1 MTDEI
6 RLGVEWFPHKRLGR
20 NTGGPVTCPLD
31 GHFELIAP
39 PGSGKGVSLEIPN
52 LLLGLE
58 NVSVLSIDPSGQNA
72 AVCAEA
78 RRRMGQD
85 VVCLNPF
92 GMHVARYPDLASAGC
107 NPLAGISSRSP
118 LFYQEGA
125 AVADAL
131 IVIEGKDP
139 HWTQSARGLIAGI
152 VMWEILKAEREGRD
166 PLLAEVRRMLCE
178 PESYDP
184 DAPGLT
190 AEEKKQGG
198 RLRSGL
204 RYHAMAAIAAGHFQI
219 ADLVGRYIKE
229 GSREIDSI
237 ASTARTQTEWL
248 LSEPMRSDLRR
259 NGVDWRR
266 LAQRLATI
274 FVIVP
279 AEYLESQEGIVWLRL
294 VTMSALRALFATGG
308 RRNVDKIVLML
319 SEFAALGKL
328 KAAESARSQGR
339 KFGLRLWP
347 VLQDI
352 HQLNDERLYGRDGA
366 DSFAGQCRAVFAF
379 APGDYPSAEWMSRRS
394 GEHDVMIESASENS
408 GQPGV
413 QRSYQLHRER
423 RWPPERILELPS
435 YHGLVWFHG
444 RSAPVPVY
452 AEPYIDERG
461 RIRPQYLRAGARPDP
476 YHDNSGEDYAPLP
489 PHREHERPAPRALPP
504 APPAYRPEPPPIPAL
519 PPPLIRR
526 PPPSR

>member
-1 MTDEI
+1 MADEI
-6 RLGVEWFPHKRLGR
+6 RLGVEWFPDKHFGR
-20 NTGGPVTCPLD
+20 NTGRPVVCPLD

-78 RRRMGQD
+78 RRRMGQH

-92 GMHVARYPDLASAGC
+92 GVHVARYPDLASAGC

-125 AVADAL
+125 AVGDAL

-139 HWTQSARGLIAGI
+139 HWTQSARGLITGI
-152 VMWEILKAEREGRD
+152 VMWEILKAEYERRA
-166 PLLAEVRRMLCE
+166 PLLENIRSMLCE
-178 PESYDP
+178 PETYDP
-184 DAPGLT
+184 DAPDLT
-190 AEEKKQGG
+190 PEEKRQGG
-198 RLRSGL
+198 RLKSGL
-204 RYHAMAAIAAGHFQI
+204 RYHAMAAIAVGHFQI
-219 ADLVGRYIKE
+219 SDLVGLYIKE

-259 NGVDWRR
+259 NGVDWGR
-266 LAQRLATI
+266 LARERTTM

-279 AEYLESQEGIVWLRL
+279 AEYLETQEGVVWLRL
-294 VTMSALRALFATGG
+294 VTMSAIRALFATGG
-308 RRNVDKIVLML
+308 RRTVDKIVLML

-328 KAAESARSQGR
+328 KAAEAARSQGR

-352 HQLNDERLYGRDGA
+352 HQLNDLYGPHGA

-379 APGDYPSAEWMSRRS
+379 APGDFPSADWMARRS
-394 GEHDVMIESASENS
+394 GQHDVMMESASESS

-413 QRSYQLHRER
+413 QRSYQLHREHL
-423 RWPPERILELPS
+423 WPPEKILSLPP
-435 YHGLVWFHG
+435 YHGLVWYHG
-444 RSAPVPVY
+444 RAAPVPVY

-461 RIRPQYLRAGARPDP
+461 RIRPQYLRAGARLDP
-476 YHDNSGEDYAPLP
+476 YHAGNGDHDASGITTPGNGYAPSP
-489 PHREHERPAPRALPP
+489 QPRVRGEQIRPTTALAPV
-504 APPAYRPEPPPIPAL
+504 L
-519 PPPLIRR
+519 PPPLVRR
-526 PPPSR
+526 PWRPQ